1 VKDRANVS
9 TKELEVLQAVAADL
23 LKLSPAQLDA
33 HVEGE
38 ALQTLCHDSQE

>member
-1 VKDRANVS
+1 MAGKAEDAD
-9 TKELEVLQAVAADL
+9 ELEALLAIAADL

-38 ALQTLCHDSQE
+38 ALQEICHDSQE